1 VYIRKRIGRRRNFFQ
16 KHRILVLFLAGM
28 GACLASFVLTQQF
41 KTRSEQ
47 LLRTQPAVPVPAPEA
62 QGKLPPT
69 KNERLIYPYSVIP
82 GGVLNSRELVREMSR
97 DKVVA
102 QHYANFET
110 GKANVVNAEET
121 RFMHVSYRIGNRV
134 FWTAK
139 KIKIL
144 KGETLITDGR
154 QYARTRC
161 GNRVSAE
168 DEQPVS
174 EEEPAVETFD
184 LPVLARVEVPELEAP
199 QLPSRLDYRDVPI
212 FAPQIPVEHPPIL
225 PYYYRPLFSVRPY
238 DFIVPEPGTLSLLT
252 IGLITFVTI
261 RFTRKK

>member
-1 VYIRKRIGRRRNFFQ
+1 
-16 KHRILVLFLAGM
+16 M
-28 GACLASFVLTQQF
+28 GAFLASFVLTQQF
-41 KTRSEQ
+41 KTRPGQ
-47 LLRTQPAVPVPAPEA
+47 LLGNQPAFSVPALEA
-62 QGKLPPT
+62 QRKLQPT
-69 KNERLIYPYSVIP
+69 KNERLVYPYSVIR
-82 GGVLNSRELVREMSR
+82 GGVLSRQELVWEMSR

-102 QHYANFET
+102 QHYANFEID
-110 GKANVVNAEET
+110 KAKVVNAEET
-121 RFMHVSYRIGNRV
+121 QFMHVSYRIRNSV

-139 KIKIL
+139 KIKIS
-144 KGETLITDGR
+144 KGEPLITDGR

-168 DEQPVS
+168 AVQPVS
-174 EEEPAVETFD
+174 EEEPVVEMFER
-184 LPVLARVEVPELEAP
+184 PVLARVEVPDLEAP
-199 QLPSRLDYRDVPI
+199 QPPSRLDYVDVPI

>member
-1 VYIRKRIGRRRNFFQ
+1 
-16 KHRILVLFLAGM
+16 M
-28 GACLASFVLTQQF
+28 GACLASFVLTLQF
-41 KTRSEQ
+41 KTRPEQ
-47 LLRTQPAVPVPAPEA
+47 LLGNQPAFSVPALEA
-62 QGKLPPT
+62 QRNLQPT
-69 KNERLIYPYSVIP
+69 KNERLVYPYSVIR
-82 GGVLNSRELVREMSR
+82 GGVLSRQELVREMSR

-102 QHYANFET
+102 QHYANFEID
-110 GKANVVNAEET
+110 KAKVVNAEET
-121 RFMHVSYRIGNRV
+121 QFMHVSYRIRNRV

-139 KIKIL
+139 KIKIP
-144 KGETLITDGR
+144 KGEPLITDGR

-168 DEQPVS
+168 AEQPVS
-174 EEEPAVETFD
+174 EEEPAAEMFER
-184 LPVLARVEVPELEAP
+184 PVLARVAVPELEAP
-199 QLPSRLDYRDVPI
+199 QPPSRLDYRDVPI
-212 FAPQIPVEHPPIL
+212 FPPQIPVEQPPIL